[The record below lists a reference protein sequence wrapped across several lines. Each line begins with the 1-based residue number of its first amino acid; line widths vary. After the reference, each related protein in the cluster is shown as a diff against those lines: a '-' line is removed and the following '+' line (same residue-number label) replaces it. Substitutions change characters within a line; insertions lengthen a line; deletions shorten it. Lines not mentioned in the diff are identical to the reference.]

1 MYERTGK
8 GYTMAKRCVLGI
20 LVTNRVENAALVQ
33 KTLTDCGCYI
43 KTRVGLHEVTEN
55 VCAPAGLIL
64 LELFGDEKA
73 YADVEAKLKEIRGLQ
88 VQKMLFDA

>member
-1 MYERTGK
+1 
-8 GYTMAKRCVLGI
+8 MARRCVLGI
-20 LVTNRVENAALVQ
+20 LVTNRVENAGLVQ
-33 KTLTDCGCYI
+33 KALTDCGCYI

-64 LELFGDEKA
+64 LELFGDDKA
-73 YADVEAKLKEIRGLQ
+73 YSEVEGKLKAIPGLQ